1 MFADWNEIRE
11 LLARSPHPLGEMPLR
26 GIDTT
31 EAEALRV
38 MLGREIPS
46 DLSQWLHIANGLC
59 AGPGGLFGF
68 GISEEHLDIEFLWSL
83 FPDWRARG
91 WIPVAGDGC
100 GNYYVLA
107 IQGECAESSPVI
119 FVETPGAADTGV
131 DTGAYVVAS
140 SLAHFLRFY
149 LEDDIV
155 RTGWPFDEKYV
166 RDRDPAIVN
175 FSSLTLPWDAPA

>member
-1 MFADWNEIRE
+1 MFADWNAIRE
-11 LLARSPHPLGEMPLR
+11 LLTRSPNSPEDMPLR
-26 GIDTT
+26 GIGTT

-38 MLGREIPS
+38 MLAREIPS

-68 GISEEHLDIEFLWSL
+68 GTREEHLDIEFLWSL

-107 IQGECAESSPVI
+107 IQDECAGSDPVLL
-119 FVETPGAADTGV
+119 VETLDNADTGS
-131 DTGAYVVAS
+131 YVVAS

-149 LEDDIV
+149 LEDDIG
-155 RTGWPFDEKYV
+155 RTGWPFNEGHV
-166 RDRDPAIVN
+166 LERDPALLN
-175 FSSLTLPWDAPA
+175 FDWLTLPWHAPA